1 MKSFI
6 EKYGQFKVHSQQGEE
21 GIVRECFKRLG
32 ITSGVV
38 CEFGAHNGA
47 YCSNSRYFLEQ
58 GFKGLLIEADRNL
71 FTALVEGIRNDLII
85 NPNAVECINGFVTK
99 ENINNLLKNLPDD
112 FDFLSIDTDS
122 NDYEIWKALGKKP
135 KVVCIEIDSCY
146 APHETGF
153 NSAGGATYKTM
164 VELGTEKGY
173 FLVAHTG
180 NLIFVD
186 NQYRDLFP
194 DIKGDPLYNHEEYFN
209 KSWLHYRQ
217 K

>member
-6 EKYGQFKVHSQQGEE
+6 EKYGQFKIHSQQGEE
-21 GIVRECFKRLG
+21 GIMRECFQRIG
-32 ITSGVV
+32 ITKGSV
-38 CEFGAHNGA
+38 CEFGAHNGT

-58 GFKGLLIEADRNL
+58 GFSGLLIEADQKL
-71 FTALVEGIRNDLII
+71 FTDLVNSIYNERRIDAGR
-85 NPNAVECINGFVTK
+85 VTCINGFVTK
-99 ENINNLLKNLPDD
+99 DNVNTLLKDLPHD

-122 NDYEIWKALGKKP
+122 NDYEIWKALEKKP

-153 NSAGGATYKTM
+153 NAAGGATYKTM
-164 VELGTEKGY
+164 IELSIEKGY

-186 NQYRDLFP
+186 AKYRELFP
-194 DIKGDPLYNHEEYFN
+194 DITGDGLYNHEEYFN

-217 K
+217 